1 MIKIGARERLTQ
13 NRVIKL
19 FSEQLGYEY
28 LGDWQYRDN
37 NSNITEPLLTKH
49 LLTAGYTEAQITQA
63 LHRLRSTAAVANSE
77 TASLYEPNKA
87 VYSLLRYGVQ
97 VKTSASEPTQTVHL
111 IDWDNP
117 AANHFGIAEEVTLAG
132 ENDRRPDLVLY
143 VNGIALGIIELKS
156 ATVSLGEAIRQ
167 CISNQQLKFHR
178 GFFTTV
184 QLLFAGNDSE
194 GLKYA
199 TIETQEKYWLRWKE
213 DESDNSEHKLDKYL
227 KKMCAK
233 ERFLE
238 LIHDFVVFD
247 GGVKKVP
254 RVHQYFGVKAAQKH
268 VDRRESG
275 IIWHTQGSGK
285 SIVMVLLAKWILENH
300 PTARIVIVT
309 DRTELDKQIQGVFD
323 ATGESVHRATSGRDL
338 VAQLGQATPRLICSL
353 VHKFGKKDIKD
364 FEGFIANLEANP
376 IQVVGDLFL
385 FVDEC
390 HRTQSGKLHR
400 TMKTMLPE
408 ATFIGFT
415 GTPLLKK
422 DKATSRQV
430 FGGYIH
436 TYKFGEAVADNVV
449 LDLVYEARDIQQ
461 RLGDSDDI
469 DEWFRAS
476 TEGLSEYQK
485 AMLREHW
492 ATMQKVLSSRGRMDR
507 IVWDVLTDFKKR
519 PRLSGER
526 GTAMLVTSS
535 IYEACRYYE
544 LFRQSSLKKRCAIIT
559 SYDPQA
565 SDISKE
571 DTGADTDTAKEL
583 IYNTYT
589 ELLKDVPSQP
599 RRSKTEVYEDE
610 AKRRFRDEP
619 ATMKLLIVVD
629 KLLTGF
635 DAPSCTYLYL
645 DKSMQD
651 HGLFQAIC
659 RTNRLDGEDK
669 DFGYIVDYKD
679 LFKRVENAI
688 EVYASELDTGDD
700 GEEPT
705 IELENRLVRSKE
717 RLEHAREA
725 LALLCEPVEPPKE
738 LLQYLWHFC
747 GNTENASDLSD
758 RRALRDTLYQLTA
771 RLARAFANLEHE
783 LRDAGYSVS
792 EAQTIREEVK
802 YYVDLRSSIR
812 NAANE
817 TLELKAYEAD
827 MRDLIDQFIEAD
839 KPKTISEFGDMPLL
853 DLIVKLGIHRALENI
868 QNTTGGD
875 VATAAETIT
884 HNVRSHII
892 KGKLTDPAYYEKMSQ
907 ILDELIRDLRAKRI
921 DYKAYLARMAKIA
934 AKVQAGQDDSTPASI
949 NTPGL
954 RVLYNNLGGS
964 EERALAFHEA
974 VLEYRPD
981 SWREH
986 QVKEREVQG
995 IIYQAFKDLDPDTTP
1010 DLDEVQRIFEIM
1022 KNQSNDEV
1030 SAGRSQ
1036 PKIAAAWSGR
1046 ASA

>member
-1 MIKIGARERLTQ
+1 MIKIGAKERITQ
-13 NRVIKL
+13 SRVIR
-19 FSEQLGYEY
+19 FFTEQLGYEY
-28 LGDWQYRDN
+28 LGDWQDRED
-37 NSNITEPLLTKH
+37 NSNIEEPLLTNY
-49 LLTAGYTEAQITQA
+49 LLAAGYTQAQVTQA
-63 LHRLRSTAAVANSE
+63 LHRLDATATVTNSE
-77 TASLYEPNKA
+77 NASLYEPNKA

-97 VKTSASEPTQTVHL
+97 VKTSPSEPTQTVHL
-111 IDWDNP
+111 IDWHHP
-117 AANHFGIAEEVTLAG
+117 EANHFGIAEEVTLEG
-132 ENDRRPDLVLY
+132 DNNRRPDLVLY
-143 VNGIALGIIELKS
+143 VNGIALAVIELKS

-167 CISNQQLKFHR
+167 CISNQQRKFHR

-194 GLKYA
+194 GLQYG

-213 DESDNSEHKLDKYL
+213 DESDNSELKLDKYL

-233 ERFLE
+233 GRFLE
-238 LIHDFVVFD
+238 LIHDFVIFD

-268 VDRRESG
+268 VDDRKSG

-285 SIVMVLLAKWILENH
+285 SIVMVLLAKWILENL
-300 PTARIVIVT
+300 PEARVVIVT
-309 DRTELDKQIQGVFD
+309 DRTQLDKQIKGVFS

-338 VAQLGQATPRLICSL
+338 ITQLGQAKPRLICSL
-353 VHKFGKKDIKD
+353 VHKFGKKDVKD
-364 FEGFIANLEANP
+364 FEGFIANIEANP
-376 IQVVGDLFL
+376 IKVVGDLFL

-436 TYKFGEAVADNVV
+436 TYKFGEAVADKVI

-461 RLGDSDDI
+461 RLGDSDEI
-469 DEWFRAS
+469 DDWFRTS
-476 TEGLSEYQK
+476 TQGLNDYQK
-485 AMLREHW
+485 AILREHW
-492 ATMQKVLSSRGRMDR
+492 ATMQKVLSSKGRMAR
-507 IVWDVLTDFKKR
+507 IVFDVVMDFKRR
-519 PRLSGER
+519 PRLAGER
-526 GTAMLVTSS
+526 GTAILVTSS

-544 LFRQSSLKKRCAIIT
+544 LFRGSRLKKRCAIVT

-565 SDISKE
+565 RDVSKE
-571 DTGADTDTAKEL
+571 DTGADTDTAKEF
-583 IYNTYT
+583 IYETYT
-589 ELLKDVPSQP
+589 RLLKDVASQP
-599 RRSKTEVYEDE
+599 RKSKTEVYEDE
-610 AKRRFRDEP
+610 VKRLFRDKP

-688 EVYASELDTGDD
+688 EVYASELDPDDD
-700 GEEPT
+700 GHEPD
-705 IELENRLVRSKE
+705 IVLQSRLDHGKE
-717 RLEHAREA
+717 RLDCAREA

-738 LLQYLWHFC
+738 LLQFLWYFC
-747 GNTENASDLSD
+747 GNTENASELSE

-771 RLARAFANLEHE
+771 RLARAYANLEHE
-783 LRDAGYSVS
+783 LQDAGYSAS

-802 YYVDLRSSIR
+802 HYVDLRSSVR

-827 MRDLIDQFIEAD
+827 MRELIDEFIEAD
-839 KPKTISEFGDMPLL
+839 KPKTISAFEDLPLL
-853 DLIVKLGIHRALENI
+853 DLIVNLGIHDAVEKI
-868 QNTTGGD
+868 KETTRGS

-907 ILDELIRDLRAKRI
+907 ILDELIRDLRAKRL
-921 DYKAYLARMAKIA
+921 DYKAYLARMAEVA
-934 AKVQAGQDDSTPASI
+934 AKVKAGRDSSTPASLK
-949 NTPGL
+949 TPGL
-954 RVLYNNLGGS
+954 RVLYNNLAQS
-964 EERALAFHEA
+964 ERHALVFHEA

-981 SWREH
+981 SWRGH
-986 QVKEREVQG
+986 PLKEREMKG
-995 IIYQAFKDLDPDTTP
+995 IIYRALKELDPNTEP
-1010 DLDEVQRIFEIM
+1010 DLDEVERIFKLVEG
-1022 KNQSNDEV
+1022 QSEY
-1030 SAGRSQ
+1030 
-1036 PKIAAAWSGR
+1036 
-1046 ASA
+1046 